1 MLVSKMVVRIDNK
14 IIVLNVTVS
23 TKPFISRDLILSYI
37 VNQNISLFFIL
48 CTKTGFLFYL

>member
-1 MLVSKMVVRIDNK
+1 MVVRIDNK
-14 IIVLNVTVS
+14 IIVLNVTMS
-23 TKPFISRDLILSYI
+23 TKPFISRDLILSYT